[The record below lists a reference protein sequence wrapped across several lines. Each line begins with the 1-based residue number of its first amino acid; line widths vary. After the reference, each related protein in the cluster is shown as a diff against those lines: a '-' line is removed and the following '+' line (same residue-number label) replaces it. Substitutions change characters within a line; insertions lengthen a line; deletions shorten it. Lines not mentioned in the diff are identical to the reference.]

1 MRSCTSVE
9 SYGASRSKSGRGELD
24 VEVVGHRSPLPAE
37 DLRVVVA
44 LALQG
49 GGDLHRLHRTAED
62 LGERAVDHALES
74 LLETLQ
80 AAHIR
85 LLPARQ

>member
-1 MRSCTSVE
+1 MRSPTSVE
-9 SYGASRSKSGRGELD
+9 SYGASGSKSVAASFD
-24 VEVVGHRSPLPAE
+24 VEVVGHRPPLPAE

-49 GGDLHRLHRTAED
+49 RGDLHRLHGAAED